1 MPRTKLI
8 FWERRGRLAAE
19 GRTHVQ
25 SAAAAIQEV
34 GDEREFLAALHQA
47 TFPVVILERLAAGDR
62 IADAIA
68 AAASKDAW
76 IIVVGAGSADERRR
90 DLDLGARFIL
100 TENSTRRAWGAM
112 VRRLLQSSSDRL
124 PRRTSPTT

>member
-1 MPRTKLI
+1 MPRTTFI

-19 GRTHVQ
+19 ARTHVQ
-25 SAAAAIQEV
+25 SAAAIQEV
-34 GDEREFLAALHQA
+34 GDEREFLAALQRS

-68 AAASKDAW
+68 AAALKDAW

-124 PRRTSPTT
+124 LRRTSPTT

>member
-1 MPRTKLI
+1 MPKTKFI
-8 FWERRGRLAAE
+8 FWERRGRFAAE
-19 GRTHVQ
+19 ARTHVQ
-25 SAAAAIQEV
+25 SAAATIHEV
-34 GDEREFLAALHQA
+34 EDEREFLAALQQS
-47 TFPVVILERLAAGDR
+47 TIPIVILERLAVGDR

-90 DLDLGARFIL
+90 DYDLGARFIL

-112 VRRLLQSSSDRL
+112 VRRLLQSSSDQL